1 MEDNINI
8 PDTGERTR
16 LIIRVPRQVHTFL
29 RIKGMAKDQSVE
41 ELVLDAIKDYFRIG
55 DDT

>member
-29 RIKGMAKDQSVE
+29 RIKGMAKNQSVE
-41 ELVLDAIKDYFRIG
+41 KLVLDAIKDYFRIG

>member
-1 MEDNINI
+1 MEDKINI
-8 PDTGERTR
+8 PDTDEKAR

>member
-8 PDTGERTR
+8 PDTGEKTR

>member
-1 MEDNINI
+1 MEDKINI

>member
-1 MEDNINI
+1 MEDKINI
-8 PDTGERTR
+8 PDTDEKAR

-41 ELVLDAIKDYFRIG
+41 KLVLEAIKDYFSIG
-55 DDT
+55 EDT

>member
-1 MEDNINI
+1 MEDKINI

-41 ELVLDAIKDYFRIG
+41 ELVLDAIKDYFSLG
-55 DDT
+55 EDT

>member
-1 MEDNINI
+1 MEDNINL
-8 PDTGERTR
+8 PDTDEKTR
-16 LIIRVPRQVHTFL
+16 LIIRVPRPVHTFL

-55 DDT
+55 EDT

>member
-16 LIIRVPRQVHTFL
+16 LIIRIPRPVHTFL
-29 RIKGMAKDQSVE
+29 KLKGMATDKPVE
-41 ELVLDAIKDYFRIG
+41 RLVLDAIKDYFSIG
-55 DDT
+55 EDT

>member
-1 MEDNINI
+1 MGDKINI
-8 PDTGERTR
+8 PDTDEKAR

-41 ELVLDAIKDYFRIG
+41 KLVLEAIKDYFSIG
-55 DDT
+55 EDT

>member
-1 MEDNINI
+1 MEDKISI
-8 PDTGERTR
+8 PDTGETTR

-29 RIKGMAKDQSVE
+29 RIKGMAKNQSVE
-41 ELVLDAIKDYFRIG
+41 KLVLDAIKDYFRIG